1 MNAGDLMK
9 PFLAC
14 TALGI
19 AAFAAAAQAQQ
30 FYHLESAV
38 TLKGTAPD
46 WDYVTL
52 DPARGYLFI
61 GRRGDGVTVFDVH
74 AKKAVRNIDKSEDAN
89 AIAVIPEFDRGY
101 TINGDG
107 TTTVFELSTLKSID
121 RIKIGEDA
129 DSAFYDPVT
138 KQLAFTMGDSKK
150 IAFVDAKTGKMV
162 GELPMDSKKLDGTVP
177 DGEGN
182 MFMALRDRNSVAK
195 IDVAQRKVTADWKTA
210 PCEEPTGIAFDKA
223 NKRIFVGCRGKNPVL
238 AVLDS
243 DSGKVITTLEIGRG
257 NDGVIYD
264 PATHKIYTSN
274 GVDANLVIYDQVN
287 PDTYKLAEATTTRPY
302 ARTMA
307 LDPKTKKIYLVT
319 AEGTADPAKKINKA
333 VAPFYPNR
341 YFPDTFTVLTFA
353 PK

>member
-1 MNAGDLMK
+1 MK
-9 PFLAC
+9 RLVACASLGLA
-14 TALGI
+14 AIG
-19 AAFAAAAQAQQ
+19 AAAQAQQ

-38 TLKGTAPD
+38 TLKGAAPD

-61 GRRGDGVTVFDVH
+61 GRRGDGVTVFDVSTQ
-74 AKKAVRNIDKSEDAN
+74 KIVRNIDRSEDAN
-89 AIAVIPEFDRGY
+89 ATVLVPEFDRGY

-107 TTTVFELSTLKSID
+107 TTTIFQLSTLKSID
-121 RIKIGEDA
+121 RIKVGEDA
-129 DSAFYDPVT
+129 DSAFYDPAT
-138 KQLAFTMGDSKK
+138 RQLAFTMGDSKK
-150 IAFVDAKTGKMV
+150 VAFVDAKTGKIL
-162 GELPMDSKKLDGTVP
+162 GELPMDSKKLDGAAP

-182 MFMALRDRNSVAK
+182 LFMALRDRNLIAR
-195 IDVAQRKVTADWKTA
+195 IDAVQRKVTAQWNTA

-223 NKRIFVGCRGKNPVL
+223 DKRLFVGCRGRNPVL

-243 DSGKVITTLEIGRG
+243 ESGRVVTTLEIGRG

-264 PATHKIYTSN
+264 SATHRIYASN

-287 PDTYKLAEATTTRPY
+287 ADAYKLAEATTTRPY

-307 LDPKTKKIYLVT
+307 VDPKTEKIYLVT

-341 YFPDTFTVLTFA
+341 YFPDTFTVLTYS
-353 PK
+353 PR

>member
-1 MNAGDLMK
+1 MK
-9 PFLAC
+9 PLVAC
-14 TALGI
+14 AALGI

-38 TLKGTAPD
+38 PLKAAAPD

-52 DPARGYLFI
+52 DPTRGYLFI

-74 AKKAVRNIDKSEDAN
+74 TKKVVRNIDKSEDAN
-89 AIAVIPEFDRGY
+89 AVALIPEFDRGY

-107 TTTVFELSTLKSID
+107 TTTIFQLSTLKTID
-121 RIKIGEDA
+121 RAKVGEDA
-129 DSAFYDPVT
+129 DSAFYDPAT

-150 IAFVDAKTGKMV
+150 IAFVDAKTGKVV

-182 MFMALRDRNSVAK
+182 MFMALRDKNAVAK
-195 IDVAQRKVTADWKTA
+195 IDAKERKLVGDWKTA

-223 NKRIFVGCRGKNPVL
+223 NKRLFVGCRGKNPVL

-243 DSGKVITTLEIGRG
+243 DSGKVITTLDIGRG

-264 PATHKIYTSN
+264 SATHKVYTSN
-274 GVDANLVIYDQVN
+274 GIDGNLVIYDQVN
-287 PDTYKLAEATTTRPY
+287 ADTYKLAEATTTRPY

-307 LDPKTKKIYLVT
+307 FDPKTKKIYLVT
-319 AEGTADPAKKINKA
+319 AEGTADPSKKINKA
-333 VAPFYPNR
+333 VAPFYPNH
-341 YFPDTFTVLTFA
+341 YFADTFTVLTYS

>member
-1 MNAGDLMK
+1 M
-9 PFLAC
+9 FLAF
-14 TALGI
+14 AVLGI
-19 AAFAAAAQAQQ
+19 TAFAAAAQAQQ

-38 TLKGTAPD
+38 ALKSAAPD

-74 AKKAVRNIDKSEDAN
+74 TKKVVRNIDKSEDAN
-89 AIAVIPEFDRGY
+89 AVVLIPEFDRGY

-107 TTTVFELSTLKSID
+107 TTTIFQLSTLKTID
-121 RIKIGEDA
+121 RAKVGEDA
-129 DSAFYDPVT
+129 DSAFYDPTT

-150 IAFVDAKTGKMV
+150 IAFVDAKTGKVV
-162 GELPMDSKKLDGTVP
+162 GELPMESKKLDGTVP

-182 MFMALRDRNSVAK
+182 MFMALRDRNAVAK
-195 IDVAQRKVTADWKTA
+195 IDAKQRKLIGEWKTA

-243 DSGKVITTLEIGRG
+243 DSGNLVTTLEIGRG

-264 PATHKIYTSN
+264 PATHKVYTSN
-274 GVDANLVIYDQVN
+274 GVDGNLVIYDQVN
-287 PDTYKLAEATTTRPY
+287 ADTYKLAEATTTRPY

-307 LDPKTKKIYLVT
+307 LDPKTKKIYFVT
-319 AEGTADPAKKINKA
+319 AEGTADPSKKINKG

-341 YFPDTFTVLTFA
+341 YFADTFTVLTYA

>member
-1 MNAGDLMK
+1 MK

-14 TALGI
+14 AALGI
-19 AAFAAAAQAQQ
+19 LAFAAAVQAQQ

-38 TLKGTAPD
+38 TLKGAAPD

-52 DPARGYLFI
+52 DAARGYLFI

-107 TTTVFELSTLKSID
+107 TTTIFQLSTLKSID
-121 RIKIGEDA
+121 RLKIGEDA

-150 IAFVDAKTGKMV
+150 IAFVDAKTGKVV

-182 MFMALRDRNSVAK
+182 MFMALRDRNSVAR
-195 IDVAQRKVTADWKTA
+195 IDVAQLKLTADWKTA

-243 DSGKVITTLEIGRG
+243 DSGKVITTMEIGRG

-319 AEGTADPAKKINKA
+319 AEGTADPSKKINKA

>member
-1 MNAGDLMK
+1 MNS
-9 PFLAC
+9 FLAF
-14 TALGI
+14 AVFGI
-19 AAFAAAAQAQQ
+19 TAFAAAAQAQQ

-38 TLKGTAPD
+38 PLKAASPD

-61 GRRGDGVTVFDVH
+61 GRRGDGVTVFDIN
-74 AKKAVRNIDKSEDAN
+74 KKKVVRNIDKSDDAN
-89 AIAVIPEFDRGY
+89 AIVLVPEFDRGY

-107 TTTVFELSTLKSID
+107 TTTAFQLSSLKAID

-129 DSAFYDPVT
+129 DSAFYEPVT
-138 KQLAFTMGDSKK
+138 TQLAFTMGDSKK
-150 IAFVDAKTGKMV
+150 IAFVDAKTGKLV
-162 GELPMDSKKLDGTVP
+162 GELPMESKKLDGTVA

-182 MFMALRDRNSVAK
+182 LFMALRDRNAVVK
-195 IDVAQRKVTADWKTA
+195 IDVAQRKVSEEWKTA
-210 PCEEPTGIAFDKA
+210 PCEEPTGIAYDKA
-223 NKRIFVGCRGKNPVL
+223 NKRIFVGCRGSKPVL

-243 DSGKVITTLEIGRG
+243 TSGKVITTAEIGRG

-264 PATHKIYTSN
+264 PTTRKVYTSN
-274 GVDANLVIYDQVN
+274 GVDANLVIYNQVS

-307 LDPKTKKIYLVT
+307 MDPKTRKIYLVT
-319 AEGTADPAKKINKA
+319 AEGTTDPSKKINKA

>member
-1 MNAGDLMK
+1 MK
-9 PFLAC
+9 SLFAC
-14 TALGI
+14 AALGI
-19 AAFAAAAQAQQ
+19 VAFAAAAQAQQ

-38 TLKGTAPD
+38 RLKGAAPD

-74 AKKAVRNIDKSEDAN
+74 AKKAIRTIDKSEDAN

-107 TTTVFELSTLKSID
+107 TTTVFQLSTLKSID

-150 IAFVDAKTGKMV
+150 IAFVDAKTGKVV

-182 MFMALRDRNSVAK
+182 LFMALRDRNSVAR

-307 LDPKTKKIYLVT
+307 FDPKTKKIYLVT

>member
-1 MNAGDLMK
+1 MK

-14 TALGI
+14 AALGI
-19 AAFAAAAQAQQ
+19 VAFAAAVQAQQ

-38 TLKGTAPD
+38 TLKGAAPD

-107 TTTVFELSTLKSID
+107 TTTVFQLSTLKFID
-121 RIKIGEDA
+121 RVKIGEDA

-150 IAFVDAKTGKMV
+150 IAFVDAKTGKVV

-182 MFMALRDRNSVAK
+182 MFMALRDRNSVAR

>member
-1 MNAGDLMK
+1 MK
-9 PFLAC
+9 PYLTFAI
-14 TALGI
+14 LGI
-19 AAFAAAAQAQQ
+19 SAFAVGSHAQQ
-30 FYHLESAV
+30 FYRLESAV
-38 TLKGTAPD
+38 SLKAAAPE

-52 DPARGYLFI
+52 DPSRGYLFI
-61 GRRGDGVTVFDVH
+61 GRRGDGVTVFDVRT
-74 AKKAVRNIDKSEDAN
+74 KKVVRNIDKSEDAN
-89 AIAVIPEFDRGY
+89 AVALVPEFDRGY

-107 TTTVFELSTLKSID
+107 STTVFRLSTLKTID
-121 RIKIGEDA
+121 RVKVGEDA

-150 IAFVDAKTGKMV
+150 VGFVDAKTGKIV
-162 GELPMDSKKLDGTVP
+162 GELPMDSKKLDGAVP

-182 MFMALRDRNSVAK
+182 LFMALRDRNAVAK
-195 IDVAQRKVTADWKTA
+195 IDAAQRKLIGEWPTA

-243 DSGKVITTLEIGRG
+243 ESGKVITTVEIGRG

-264 PATHKIYTSN
+264 PATRKIYTSN
-274 GVDANLVIYDQVN
+274 GVDGNLVIYDQVDAN
-287 PDTYKLAEATTTRPY
+287 TYKLAEATTTRPY

-307 LDPKTKKIYLVT
+307 LDPQTKKIYLVT

-341 YFPDTFTVLTFA
+341 YYPDTFTVLTFS

>member
-1 MNAGDLMK
+1 MK
-9 PFLAC
+9 PLLAC
-14 TALGI
+14 AALGI
-19 AAFAAAAQAQQ
+19 AAFAASTQAQQ
-30 FYHLESAV
+30 FYRLESAV
-38 TLKGTAPD
+38 ALKGAAPD

-61 GRRGDGVTVFDVH
+61 GRRGDGVTVFDIN
-74 AKKAVRNIDKSEDAN
+74 KKKVVRNIDKSDDAN
-89 AIAVIPEFDRGY
+89 AIVLVPEFDRGY

-107 TTTVFELSTLKSID
+107 TTTAFQLSSLKAID

-129 DSAFYDPVT
+129 DSAFYEPVT

-150 IAFVDAKTGKMV
+150 IAFVDAKTGKLV
-162 GELPMDSKKLDGTVP
+162 GELPMESKKLDGTVA

-182 MFMALRDRNSVAK
+182 LFMALRDRNAVVK
-195 IDVAQRKVTADWKTA
+195 IDVAQRKVSEEWKTA
-210 PCEEPTGIAFDKA
+210 PCEEPTGIAYDKA
-223 NKRIFVGCRGKNPVL
+223 NKRIFVGCRGSKPVL

-243 DSGKVITTLEIGRG
+243 TSGKVITTAEIGRG

-264 PATHKIYTSN
+264 PTTRKVYTSN
-274 GVDANLVIYDQVN
+274 GVDANLVIYDQVS

-307 LDPKTKKIYLVT
+307 MDPKTRKIYLVT
-319 AEGTADPAKKINKA
+319 AEGTTDPSKKINKA

>member
-1 MNAGDLMK
+1 MK
-9 PFLAC
+9 HFLAF
-14 TALGI
+14 AVVGI
-19 AAFAAAAQAQQ
+19 TAFAAAAQAQQ

-38 TLKGTAPD
+38 LLKAAAPD

-74 AKKAVRNIDKSEDAN
+74 TKKVVRNIDKSEDAN
-89 AIAVIPEFDRGY
+89 AVVLVPEFDRGY

-107 TTTVFELSTLKSID
+107 STTIFQLSTLKTID
-121 RIKIGEDA
+121 RAKVGEDA
-129 DSAFYDPVT
+129 DSAFYDPAT

-150 IAFVDAKTGKMV
+150 IAFVDAKTGKVV

-182 MFMALRDRNSVAK
+182 MFMALRDKNSVAK
-195 IDVAQRKVTADWKTA
+195 IDAKERKLVGDWKTA

-223 NKRIFVGCRGKNPVL
+223 NKRLFVGCRGKNPVL

-243 DSGKVITTLEIGRG
+243 DSGKVITTLDIGRG

-264 PATHKIYTSN
+264 PATHKVYTSN
-274 GVDANLVIYDQVN
+274 GIDGNLVIYDQVN
-287 PDTYKLAEATTTRPY
+287 ADTYKLAEATTTRPY

-319 AEGTADPAKKINKA
+319 AEGTADPSKKINKA
-333 VAPFYPNR
+333 VAPFYPNH
-341 YFPDTFTVLTFA
+341 YFPDTFTVLTYS